1 MMDRFMKLAN
11 EEAIQ
16 GSFANDGGPFGA
28 VITKNGEVIARGH
41 NEVLKTND
49 PTAHAEMVAIR
60 RAAAALGNY
69 DLSGCEIHSSCEPCP
84 MCLSAIYWSRIS
96 KVYFGCTKEDAAEIG
111 FDDNAIYEYIKNPQQ
126 FQDELRMIP
135 TDREACLLT
144 FEQWLTKQDKVIY

>member
-1 MMDRFMKLAN
+1 MDKFMKLAN
-11 EEAIQ
+11 EEAVQ
-16 GSFANDGGPFGA
+16 GSLANDGGPFGA

-49 PTAHAEMVAIR
+49 PTAHAEILAIR
-60 RAAAALGNY
+60 RAATALGSF

-126 FQDELRMIP
+126 FQDELQMIP
-135 TDREACLLT
+135 TDREACLPT
-144 FEQWLTKQDKVIY
+144 FEKWLTKQDKVVY

>member
-1 MMDRFMKLAN
+1 MDKFIKIAN
-11 EEAIQ
+11 EEAIT
-16 GSFANDGGPFGA
+16 GALANDGGPFGA
-28 VITKNGEVIARGH
+28 VITKGGEVISRGH

-60 RAAAALGNY
+60 RAAQALGSY

-96 KVYFGCTKEDAAEIG
+96 TVYFGCTKEDAAAIG
-111 FDDNAIYEYIKNPQQ
+111 FDDNAIYDYIKNPAQ
-126 FQDELRMIP
+126 FQSELRLVP
-135 TDREACLLT
+135 TDREACLKT